1 MLHRIEGGLDDI
13 RSALELF
20 GYIMECAIEAV
31 DDRNPRS
38 YIALS
43 TAEEFGP
50 WFMDGLLEAVDEGAR
65 RTLRYTAYQS
75 FLGETLQPLKPLLD
89 NLALMVHREGW
100 PRDDFALGRFLLVVD
115 YFKGIVEEPG
125 LPNGPSAV

>member
-1 MLHRIEGGLDDI
+1 MPFEELHPLDSLNGFRVVMLHRIEGGLDDI

-43 TAEEFGP
+43 PVEEFGL
-50 WFMDGLLEAVDEGAR
+50 WFMDGLLSGTCEGASCYS
-65 RTLRYTAYQS
+65 LS
-75 FLGETLQPLKPLLD
+75 L
-89 NLALMVHREGW
+89 
-100 PRDDFALGRFLLVVD
+100 
-115 YFKGIVEEPG
+115 
-125 LPNGPSAV
+125 